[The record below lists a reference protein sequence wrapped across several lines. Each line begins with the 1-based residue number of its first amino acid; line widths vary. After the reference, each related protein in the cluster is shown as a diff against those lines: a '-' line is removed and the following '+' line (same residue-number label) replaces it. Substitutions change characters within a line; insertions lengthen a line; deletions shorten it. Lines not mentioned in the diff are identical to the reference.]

1 MAGYGTGQGG
11 PPPGWYPDPDRPGNR
26 RWWDGLAW
34 TDFSEPLDASD
45 GGAAPSGGPPP
56 HPTTSG
62 GGYSPGGGGFAAAG
76 TTGPAGASGTAP
88 NIDTWLWQSIVV
100 TVLCCLPLGI
110 VGIVFSSQA
119 QTEIS
124 NRNYAVAQQKAKQAK
139 TFTLIGGGIGLLSWL
154 VMFGLF
160 WLPFMFAI

>member
-1 MAGYGTGQGG
+1 MAGQGSGQGS

-34 TDFSEPLDASD
+34 TDFSEPADAP
-45 GGAAPSGGPPP
+45 GGTGPPKADA
-56 HPTTSG
+56 
-62 GGYSPGGGGFAAAG
+62 PGVTVPPSAG
-76 TTGPAGASGTAP
+76 TPPGSSATGASGWASSGPAGPAP
-88 NIDTWLWQSIVV
+88 RIDTWLWQSIVV

-124 NRNYAVAQQKAKQAK
+124 NHNYAAAQEKARQAK
-139 TFTLIGGGIGLLSWL
+139 TFTLVGAGIGLAMYVGGFALL
-154 VMFGLF
+154 